1 MKTKKYWILA
11 VAVVYC
17 IVLLSIKS
25 SGISIE
31 EESQIKTHGTSTLLH
46 LKKVVPWCGVAPRTI
61 EDTMD
66 SFIEGNRDEFDGA
79 CKSIQDDLNNKM
91 RASLRKAGLVIV
103 ENSNLADEQT
113 AYLQVRVAVRKID
126 KNQPI
131 YAFSVNVQLS
141 QLVQLVRNP
150 KIKTTAETWP
160 NAIEDHNI
168 MFVAGFYQL
177 EQAIRKKVTAQ
188 LDKFI
193 EDYLAANQGNANET
207 RPSIRD

>member
-1 MKTKKYWILA
+1 LA

-113 AYLQVRVAVRKID
+113 AYLQVRVTVRKID

-150 KIKTTAETWP
+150 KIRTTAETWP
-160 NAIEDHNI
+160 NAEAPNI

-177 EQAIRKKVTAQ
+177 EQAIRKEATAQ

-193 EDYLAANQGNANET
+193 EDYLAANQGNANEK
-207 RPSIRD
+207 RPFIKD